1 MSLGSPLSC
10 DATGNNCTYERGL
23 QWITYSGTLYYESAD
38 CSGDPLISFIPSSAG
53 LEQVGVTVRE
63 PEGPYMYLSD
73 PVSRRITV
81 QSVRTG
87 YSDSYEQC
95 YQTNPCRAD
104 VTRVHVAIPIDR
116 FGRPPFRWR

>member
-1 MSLGSPLSC
+1 MDHVQRHALL
-10 DATGNNCTYERGL
+10 
-23 QWITYSGTLYYESAD
+23 YESAD

-63 PEGPYMYLSD
+63 PEGLYMYLSD

-104 VTRVHVAIPIDR
+104 VTRVHEAIPIDR